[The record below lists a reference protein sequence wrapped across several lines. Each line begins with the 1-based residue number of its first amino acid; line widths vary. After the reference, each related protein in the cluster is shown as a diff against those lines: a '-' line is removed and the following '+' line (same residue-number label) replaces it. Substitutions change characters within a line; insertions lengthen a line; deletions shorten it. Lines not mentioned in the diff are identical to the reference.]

1 MGEESLIVRL
11 TALAQLALAYYA
23 FTKCVDCSKRPI
35 RKIVE
40 SSIDPIGELLSLC
53 SSLWSTAAPSSASEQ
68 ANRSHAH
75 PKKTHGWGFSGTKSA
90 DAAVKSEKP
99 QQKLAK
105 LAVEDLCESC
115 RDAWIMAE
123 QLNSSFQHLSG
134 VNCMDDLFQP
144 CTLCSERVQGLSR
157 LERTLFEQ
165 NSPENL
171 SEALRNAC
179 AAPETG
185 FNRNRTNLH
194 ATV

>member
-134 VNCMDDLFQP
+134 VK
-144 CTLCSERVQGLSR
+144 
-157 LERTLFEQ
+157 
-165 NSPENL
+165 
-171 SEALRNAC
+171 
-179 AAPETG
+179 
-185 FNRNRTNLH
+185 
-194 ATV
+194 